1 MAKADLSKREFEALS
16 HFRHQLRRFLR
27 FSEQITHQHGITHL
41 QYLVL
46 LHVRGFTGREWATIG
61 ELAERLQA
69 HHHGVVSLVTRC
81 EKLGL
86 VNRKHGQKDRR
97 EVQVHLTAKGEKM
110 VQKLARLHRDELLK
124 LQGVFRVPDI
134 RELAGGGN

>member
-1 MAKADLSKREFEALS
+1 MAKGNLNKQEFQALS
-16 HFRHQLRRFLR
+16 QFRYQLRRFLR
-27 FSEQITHQHGITHL
+27 FSEQITHQHGVTHL

-46 LHVRGFTGREWATIG
+46 LHVRGFSGRKWATIG

-69 HHHGVVSLVTRC
+69 HHHGVVTLVTRC

-97 EVQVHLTAKGEKM
+97 EVQVHLTAKGEKI

-134 RELAGGGN
+134 HELAGDG